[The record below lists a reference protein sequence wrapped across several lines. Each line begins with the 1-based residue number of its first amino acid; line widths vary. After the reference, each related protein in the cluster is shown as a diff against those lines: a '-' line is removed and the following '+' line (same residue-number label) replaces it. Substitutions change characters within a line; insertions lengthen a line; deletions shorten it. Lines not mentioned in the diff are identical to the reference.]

1 MPSQPVLL
9 GNVAAVRRLQLRPLS
24 RNAVASI
31 VGDSGIDP
39 DRLFATTA
47 GNPFFV
53 AEVLATG
60 GKNIP
65 PTVRDAVLARAAQLT
80 PPARLVLE
88 AAAVVT
94 PPVETWLLAEVAGCA
109 RQLIDECVAA
119 GMLQARPERLEFRH
133 ELARMAVED
142 SVAPGRRLQLH
153 QRTLTA
159 SHGPARDS
167 PGPCQAGAPRRGR
180 RRRGRGPGPRG
191 ASGCPRRCVGRPSC
205 GGGTIRP
212 RLSADRQ
219 TARSR
224 RG

>member
-1 MPSQPVLL
+1 LLL
-9 GNVAAVRRLQLRPLS
+9 GNLANVAAVRRLQLRPLS
-24 RNAVASI
+24 RNAVATI

-94 PPVETWLLAEVAGCA
+94 PPVET
-109 RQLIDECVAA
+109 
-119 GMLQARPERLEFRH
+119 
-133 ELARMAVED
+133 
-142 SVAPGRRLQLH
+142 
-153 QRTLTA
+153 
-159 SHGPARDS
+159 
-167 PGPCQAGAPRRGR
+167 
-180 RRRGRGPGPRG
+180 
-191 ASGCPRRCVGRPSC
+191 
-205 GGGTIRP
+205 
-212 RLSADRQ
+212 
-219 TARSR
+219 
-224 RG
+224 

>member
-24 RNAVASI
+24 RNAVATI

-65 PTVRDAVLARAAQLT
+65 PTVRDAVLARAAQFT

-109 RQLIDECVAA
+109 LQLIDECVAA
-119 GMLQARPERLEFRH
+119 GMLQARPERLELRH

-142 SVAPGRRLQLH
+142 SVALRR
-153 QRTLTA
+153 QRGLDMR
-159 SHGPARDS
+159 HKRK
-167 PGPCQAGAPRRGR
+167 
-180 RRRGRGPGPRG
+180 GPGG
-191 ASGCPRRCVGRPSC
+191 NHA
-205 GGGTIRP
+205 
-212 RLSADRQ
+212 RLSTVDR
-219 TARSR
+219 TSPFTPGVPLLFTTTGCGVHSR
-224 RG
+224 GTSMAAWLVMNTPKNRA